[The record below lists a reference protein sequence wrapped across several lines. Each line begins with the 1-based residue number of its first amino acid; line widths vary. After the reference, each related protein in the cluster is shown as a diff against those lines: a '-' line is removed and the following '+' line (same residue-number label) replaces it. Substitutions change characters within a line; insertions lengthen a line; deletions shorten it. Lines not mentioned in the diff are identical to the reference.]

1 MARKKKFDAS
11 QKMCSFV
18 QADFTLIYDVLT
30 VILLYKL
37 LMYTTRVIRK
47 VTNVLNKKEPKKK

>member
-1 MARKKKFDAS
+1 MARKNKFDAS

-37 LMYTTRVIRK
+37 LMYTTRVIQK
-47 VTNVLNKKEPKKK
+47 VTNVLN

>member
-1 MARKKKFDAS
+1 MARKKKFDLS

-18 QADFTLIYDVLT
+18 QADFTLICDVLT

-37 LMYTTRVIRK
+37 LMYTTRSFG
-47 VTNVLNKKEPKKK
+47 KKLTF